1 MKRKLL
7 GMAASVILSAQLIMP
22 TTLVQAAQTIYN
34 NATGVHGGYNYEL
47 WKDNGT
53 TSMTLNDGGTFSC
66 SWSNINNAL
75 FRKGKKWDCTQ
86 TWQQL
91 GNITCDYSVNYQ
103 PNGNSYL
110 CVYGWTRSPLVE
122 YYIVDSWGT
131 WRPPGSSSKGQI
143 TVDGGTYDVYETTR
157 VNQPSIDGNTT
168 FQQYWSVRT
177 SKRTSGTI
185 SVSEHFKAW
194 ERMGLKMGKM
204 YEAALTVEGY
214 QSSGQANV
222 TKNVISVGG
231 AIPSTQPSQQPSQQ
245 PTPSVDT
252 GAVANIAEGQYYI
265 KNVGSGKYLQVQ
277 NNTAGNGQNVE
288 IGTGTGVAG
297 QKWTLKNTGDGYVT
311 LQSGLGNYMLDV
323 ANGTNEDGANAQIY
337 SAYSGDPQK
346 FQVKTTSKNDVYT
359 IVTKG
364 SNGTKALDVANRSTA
379 DGANVQQ
386 WTYNGNTNQQWIF
399 EKVGAVASPS
409 PSPSPSQQP
418 SPSPSPSPSQQPQPS
433 QGTSEGLPAGVTC
446 TYSVTSDW
454 GSGFQGQI
462 VLKNGS
468 SQSFNNWK
476 LAFETSNQITSL
488 WGAELASQTGNKVI
502 VNAPSWDANLA
513 PGGSVTINFVAN
525 GSSASAPSGYSLS

>member
-1 MKRKLL
+1 MRKRVL
-7 GMAASVILSAQLIMP
+7 GVVASVALSAQLIVP
-22 TTLVQAAQTIYN
+22 SCIIPSSIVQAATTIYN
-34 NATGVHGGYNYEL
+34 NDTGVHGGYNYEL

-91 GNITCDYSVNYQ
+91 GNITVDYSCNYQ

-131 WRPPGSSSKGQI
+131 WRPPGSSPKGQI

-214 QSSGQANV
+214 QSSGQATV
-222 TKNVISVGG
+222 TKNNISVGG
-231 AIPSTQPSQQPSQQ
+231 SYTTPSQEPQPS
-245 PTPSVDT
+245 VNT
-252 GAVANIAEGQYYI
+252 GEEANIAEGQYYI
-265 KNVGSGKYLQVQ
+265 KNVNANKYLQVTG
-277 NNTAGNGQNVE
+277 NSAGDGKNVE
-288 IGTGTGVAG
+288 IGAGTGAAG
-297 QKWTLKNTGDGYVT
+297 QKWYLKNTNDGYVT
-311 LQSGLGNYMLDV
+311 LQNGLGNYMLDI
-323 ANGTNEDGANAQIY
+323 ANGTDEDGANAQIY

-346 FQVKTTSKNDVYT
+346 FIVKKTSKDGVYT

-364 SNGTKALDVANRSTA
+364 SNGTKALDVASKSTA

-386 WTYNGNTNQQWIF
+386 WTFNGNTNQQWQF
-399 EKVGAVASPS
+399 EKVGSSTEPT
-409 PSPSPSQQP
+409 
-418 SPSPSPSPSQQPQPS
+418 PQPS
-433 QGTSEGLPAGVTC
+433 QDVPQPSEVVPTPSQNNGSTGLPTGVTC
-446 TYSVTSDW
+446 TYSVTSNW
-454 GSGFQGQI
+454 GNGFQGQV

-468 SQSFNNWK
+468 SQSFNNWN
-476 LAFETSNQITSL
+476 LTFETANKITSL
-488 WGAELASQTGNKVI
+488 WGAELVGQTGNKV
-502 VNAPSWDANLA
+502 VVKAPSWDANLA
-513 PGGSVTINFVAN
+513 PGKTVTINFVADGN
-525 GSSASAPSGYSLS
+525 GSSAPSGYSLS

>member
-1 MKRKLL
+1 MKKKVL
-7 GMAASVILSAQLIMP
+7 GLVASVVLSAQLIMP
-22 TTLVQAAQTIYN
+22 SSVVQAAQTIYN
-34 NATGVHGGYNYEL
+34 NATGVHDGYNYEL

-53 TSMTLNDGGTFSC
+53 TSMTLTDGGTFSC

-75 FRKGKKWDCTQ
+75 FRKGRKWDCTQ

-91 GNITCDYSVNYQ
+91 GNISVDYAVNYQ

-177 SKRTSGTI
+177 TKRTSGTI

-214 QSSGQANV
+214 QSSGQATV
-222 TKNVISVGG
+222 TKNNISFGG
-231 AIPSTQPSQQPSQQ
+231 SVPSSQPQESVQ
-245 PTPSVDT
+245 PTPSIDT
-252 GAVANIAEGQYYI
+252 GSIANIPEGQYYI
-265 KNVGSGKYLQVQ
+265 KNVNAGKYLQVKG
-277 NNTAGNGQNVE
+277 NTAANAQNVE

-297 QKWTLKNTGDGYVT
+297 QKWYLKNTGDGYVT
-311 LQSGLGNYMLDV
+311 LQSELGNYMLDI

-346 FQVKTTSKNDVYT
+346 FQVKSTSKDNVYT

-364 SNGTKALDVANRSTA
+364 SNGTKALDVASKSTA

-386 WTYNGNTNQQWIF
+386 WTFNGNANQQWIF
-399 EKVGAVASPS
+399 EKVGSTPVVSEAPT
-409 PSPSPSQQP
+409 PTPSQAAP
-418 SPSPSPSPSQQPQPS
+418 STAPSVQPS
-433 QGTSEGLPAGVTC
+433 QSTGSTTGLPSGVTC

-454 GSGFQGQI
+454 GSGYQGQI

-468 SQSFNNWK
+468 SQTLNAWQ
-476 LAFETSNQITSL
+476 LAFNYSNKITSL
-488 WGAELASQTGNKVI
+488 WGAELAGQTGNQVVVK
-502 VNAPSWDANLA
+502 APSWDQNLA
-513 PGGSVTINFVAN
+513 PGQSVAINFVAE
-525 GSSASAPSGYSLS
+525 GSSSVVPSGYSLK

>member
-1 MKRKLL
+1 MKKKVL
-7 GMAASVILSAQLIMP
+7 GLVASVVLSAQLIMP
-22 TTLVQAAQTIYN
+22 SSVVQAAQTIYN

-53 TSMTLNDGGTFSC
+53 TSMTLTDGGTFSC

-91 GNITCDYSVNYQ
+91 GNIKVDYACNYQ

-143 TVDGGTYDVYETTR
+143 TVDGGTYDVYQTTR

-177 SKRTSGTI
+177 TKRTSGTI

-214 QSSGQANV
+214 QSSGQATV
-222 TKNVISVGG
+222 TKNNISFGG
-231 AIPSTQPSQQPSQQ
+231 FVPSSQPQQSQQ
-245 PTPSVDT
+245 PTPSIDT
-252 GAVANIAEGQYYI
+252 GSIANIPEGQYYI
-265 KNVGSGKYLQVQ
+265 KNVNAGKYLQVKG
-277 NNTAGNGQNVE
+277 NTAANAQNVE
-288 IGTGTGVAG
+288 IGTGTGVEG
-297 QKWTLKNTGDGYVT
+297 QKWYLKNTGDGYVT
-311 LQSGLGNYMLDV
+311 LQSGLGNYMLDI

-346 FQVKTTSKNDVYT
+346 FQVKSTSKDNVYT

-364 SNGTKALDVANRSTA
+364 SNGTKALDVASKSTA

-386 WTYNGNTNQQWIF
+386 WTFNGNANQQWIF
-399 EKVGAVASPS
+399 EKVGSTPVVSEAPT
-409 PSPSPSQQP
+409 PTPSQAAP
-418 SPSPSPSPSQQPQPS
+418 STAPSVQPS
-433 QGTSEGLPAGVTC
+433 QSTGSTTGLPSGVTC

-454 GSGFQGQI
+454 GSGYQGQI

-468 SQSFNNWK
+468 SQTLNAWQ
-476 LAFETSNQITSL
+476 LAFNYSNKITSL
-488 WGAELASQTGNKVI
+488 WGAELAGQTGNQVVVK
-502 VNAPSWDANLA
+502 APSWDQNLA
-513 PGGSVTINFVAN
+513 PGQSVAINFVAE
-525 GSSASAPSGYSLS
+525 GSSSVVPSGYSLK